1 MSSLGSIVLTAC
13 IVALVAADALPAQS
27 SASPRARVTSVAYRV
42 HRMPAMLAFYSEAF
56 GFRFREVDTGGLRSQ
71 FGELDGL
78 TIKFVP
84 IRDAV
89 DFENF
94 PIHQLG
100 FEVADVDA
108 VIALAV
114 KHGGRVQD
122 PPVRRD
128 GKVHAAIRDPDGN
141 TVELYGSR

>member
-1 MSSLGSIVLTAC
+1 MSSLSSIVLTAC
-13 IVALVAADALPAQS
+13 IVALAASAPLPAQTT
-27 SASPRARVTSVAYRV
+27 ASPRARVTSVAYRV

-71 FGELDGL
+71 FGKLEGITLKL
-78 TIKFVP
+78 VP

-94 PIHQLG
+94 AVHQLG
-100 FEVADVDA
+100 FEVPDVDA

-114 KHGGRVQD
+114 KHGGRVQNA
-122 PPVRRD
+122 PVRRD
-128 GKVHAAIRDPDGN
+128 GKIHAAVRDPDGN
-141 TVELYGSR
+141 TLELYGSH